1 MMKQLKRLGTICLLL
16 MMAMVCKAEGDTVV
30 PDSTVVPGDSIVVPG
45 NSIVVPGDSIVV
57 PNDSI
62 VVPGD
67 SIVVPNDSIEVP
79 TDTVKVDDGTLVN
92 VPAKATF
99 AFNLGTAGQVATFGT
114 WGDYFIS
121 SNVTLG
127 SNLIIKGID
136 EKGLGQT
143 LIEPKEL
150 QQGEEGGSAA
160 DESNAIRFLFKPK
173 NGITFTPTK
182 VSLKA
187 TSYETDDGLLD
198 FSWEN
203 PNKTTIPL
211 ATGVKPNRDDNEE
224 SNVSELSYEIKDATV
239 GGGFCGLLVNLYNL
253 EGKQIGFSD
262 IIIEGTLNG
271 KEKEKGIPLLDYIIY
286 NGQKYSRE
294 GLFGNGNEATI
305 VMSRKETMISKTNPI
320 TAVAK
325 VGEIDSITYS
335 GDTKK
340 CTAIIYLS
348 TGDNE
353 VTYTLTFVRKTS
365 YKLTYVDVDKESVID
380 ESIRDEGESIGQFDV
395 NSEDVNVEE
404 GFKMRGWFHNPEG
417 GIRYTV
423 NDIVTEDITLYAIAT
438 EIEEVSTSKRYTFDL
453 TDEYFNAEDH
463 EAFNPFGEGYHWL
476 DDGHGWAFKDGNRI
490 DLLVGPRATLKLSL
504 CKFGQGENIFVRSE
518 AGDTLS
524 VLNGKVENDGDFIN
538 YTYEGKPGTLS
549 LCIKASDEMYIHS
562 IDIINIAELNFD
574 KSGNWYYVKSGKA
587 DGFTNALYYINEI
600 NTDNNSERIYI
611 FLPNGTYDLGE
622 TAQTTISRDNVSIIG
637 ESMYNTTIVTTPDL
651 ALEGLNSAEMFVN
664 SSSNLYL
671 QDITLKNNFDYYS
684 SGSEGR
690 APVLYDNGNHTVG
703 KNVRMI
709 SYQST
714 YYSFNN
720 GMQSYWDN
728 CDFHGAVDILCGG
741 GDVRIN
747 NSTLSLEPRYS
758 DGSGHRTIV
767 SPRTMTKYGHIFD
780 HCKIVD
786 LSEGYGTWDFGHTW
800 SNQPIAVYLSTTLDA
815 NAEDGLI
822 SSRWTEKGLNNTDPS
837 IFGEYNTMDQDGNDI
852 TPVSNS
858 ITSYSGIYQ
867 TILNADMAA
876 YFSYDKMF
884 SNNAERTWDPA
895 TITAQ
900 VNGPADARYENGTIT
915 WTAVDGAIAY
925 AIYKN
930 GELEAIIEDTSYN
943 LEINPDAY
951 RLSIR
956 CANAM
961 GGFGPE
967 AHVAGT
973 IGIKGVN
980 NDREQDVI
988 YNLQGVRVS
997 KPGKG
1002 IYIINGKKTVIK

>member
-1 MMKQLKRLGTICLLL
+1 MKQLKRLGTICLLL

-45 NSIVVPGDSIVV
+45 DSIVVPGDSIVV

-62 VVPGD
+62 VVPSD
-67 SIVVPNDSIEVP
+67 SIVVPSDSIVVP
-79 TDTVKVDDGTLVN
+79 TDTIEVDDGTLVN
-92 VPAKATF
+92 KPVKATF

-114 WGDYFIS
+114 LGDFFIS

-127 SNLIIKGID
+127 SNLIIKGTD

-224 SNVSELSYEIKDATV
+224 SNVSELSYEIKDATA

-253 EGKQIGFSD
+253 EGKQIGLSD

-325 VGEIDSITYS
+325 VGDVDSITYS
-335 GDTKK
+335 VDNKN
-340 CTAIIYLS
+340 CTTVIFIS
-348 TGDNE
+348 TSDST
-353 VTYTLTFVRKTS
+353 VTYTLNFVRKTS
-365 YKLTYVDVDKESVID
+365 YVLTYVDVDKESVID
-380 ESIRDEGESIGQFDV
+380 ESTRDEGESIGQFDV

-423 NDIVTEDITLYAIAT
+423 NDIVTEDITLYAKAT
-438 EIEEVSTSKRYTFDL
+438 EIEEISTSKRYTFDL
-453 TDEYFNAEDH
+453 TDEYFYPEDH
-463 EAFNPFGEGYHWL
+463 EAFNPVGEGYHWI
-476 DDGHGWAFKDGNRI
+476 DAGHGWAFKDGNRI
-490 DLLVGPRATLKLSL
+490 DLLVGPKATLKLSL
-504 CKFGQGENIFVRSE
+504 CQYGMGDSIYVRSE

-524 VLNGKVENDGDFIN
+524 VLNGKVENDGDFVS
-538 YTYEGKPGTLS
+538 YTYEGEAGTLS
-549 LCIKASDEMYIHS
+549 LCIKASDEMYIHNIS
-562 IDIINIAELNFD
+562 IINIAELNFD
-574 KSGNWYYVKSGKA
+574 QSGNWYIVKKGKA
-587 DGFTNALYYINEI
+587 EGLTNAIYYIHEI
-600 NTDNNSERIYI
+600 STDSDTERKYI
-611 FLPNGTYDLGE
+611 FLPNGTYDLGK
-622 TAQTTISRDNVSIIG
+622 TVQTTISRHNVSIIG
-637 ESMYNTTIVTTPDL
+637 ESMYNTFVVTTPGL
-651 ALEGLNSAEMFVN
+651 ELEGLGSAEMFVN
-664 SSSNLYL
+664 TSSNFYL
-671 QDITLKNNFDYYS
+671 QDLTLENKFDYYS

-690 APVLYDNGNHTVG
+690 APVLYDNGNHTMG

-709 SYQST
+709 SHQST
-714 YYSFNN
+714 YCSYNN
-720 GMQSYWDN
+720 GMQSYWDG
-728 CDFHGAVDILCGG
+728 CDFHGSVDILCGG
-741 GDVRIN
+741 GDIRIN

-767 SPRTMTKYGHIFD
+767 SPRTMTKYGYIFD

-786 LSEGYGTWDFGHTW
+786 LSEGYGTWDFGRTW
-800 SNQPIAVYLSTTLDA
+800 SNQPIAVYLSTTLDT

-822 SSRWTEKGLNNTDPS
+822 SSRWTEKGLNSTDPS
-837 IFGEYNTMDQDGNDI
+837 VFGEYNTAM
-852 TPVSNS
+852 
-858 ITSYSGIYQ
+858 TSH
-867 TILNADMAA
+867 
-876 YFSYDKMF
+876 
-884 SNNAERTWDPA
+884 P
-895 TITAQ
+895 
-900 VNGPADARYENGTIT
+900 
-915 WTAVDGAIAY
+915 
-925 AIYKN
+925 
-930 GELEAIIEDTSYN
+930 
-943 LEINPDAY
+943 
-951 RLSIR
+951 
-956 CANAM
+956 
-961 GGFGPE
+961 
-967 AHVAGT
+967 
-973 IGIKGVN
+973 
-980 NDREQDVI
+980 
-988 YNLQGVRVS
+988 
-997 KPGKG
+997 
-1002 IYIINGKKTVIK
+1002 